1 MSEKHDIWIDAYP
14 DKEHCSHCHDAG
26 YKEGFFDAGISGVLI
41 LVCVLMAISLVMR
54 CATHQEQ
61 MLPSTI
67 WAVLQSLTTLL
78 MLTFHVTLSANLL
91 RREPRWSG

>member
-41 LVCVLMAISLVMR
+41 LVCVLISISLV
-54 CATHQEQ
+54 
-61 MLPSTI
+61 
-67 WAVLQSLTTLL
+67 
-78 MLTFHVTLSANLL
+78 L
-91 RREPRWSG
+91 R